1 VIGPERAPLDLPS
14 PGDPAVA
21 AAAVAAAGRRRRL
34 RPVAPSQLRRPLAL
48 IGIGVIA
55 AWTVIAIFAP
65 LIAPTN
71 PLLQKFTIL
80 AAPSAAHWFGTDELG
95 RDVLSRVLYGA
106 RITLPLAVILVI
118 AAMIIGAVLGGLAGY
133 FGGWVDNVLMRVAD
147 LVFAFPG
154 IILALAIAAAL
165 GAELRNAVIAVIVVS
180 WPSYARLVRSL
191 VLSARSAQYVVSSR
205 LLGSSGLRVLFV
217 DIRPNA
223 AGPVL
228 VLAALDIGN
237 AILLLSGLSFL
248 GLGAQPPTA
257 EWGSMVAEGA
267 LNFNDWWVGLFPGLA
282 ILTVVL
288 AFNFIGDSLRDM
300 LDPRTARSVRL

>member
-1 VIGPERAPLDLPS
+1 VTTAAGAPLDP
-14 PGDPAVA
+14 PPADAVA
-21 AAAVAAAGRRRRL
+21 AVARRRRL
-34 RPVAPSQLRRPLAL
+34 RPVTPVPWRRPLAL
-48 IGIGVIA
+48 AGLGVIG
-55 AWTVIAIFAP
+55 AWVVIAIFAP
-65 LIAPTN
+65 LIAPDG
-71 PLLQKFTIL
+71 PLAQNFAIL
-80 AAPSAAHWFGTDELG
+80 APPSAAHWFGTDELG
-95 RDVLSRVLYGA
+95 RDVFSRVLYGA
-106 RITLPLAVILVI
+106 RITLPLAVILII
-118 AAMIIGAVLGGLAGY
+118 AAMIIGAVIGGIAGY

-165 GAELRNAVIAVIVVS
+165 GPQLRNAVIAVVFVS

-191 VLSARSAQYVVSSR
+191 VLSARSAQYVV
-205 LLGSSGLRVLFV
+205 

-237 AILLLSGLSFL
+237 AVLLLSGLSFL

-257 EWGSMVAEGA
+257 EWGAMVAEGA
-267 LNFNDWWVGLFPGLA
+267 QNFNDWWVGMFPGLA

-288 AFNFIGDSLRDM
+288 AFNFIGDALRDM
-300 LDPRTARSVRL
+300 LDPRTARAVRL